1 MVDHTGNPPVQCR
14 GLSSWPSGG
23 GPRRGEDARATFVRP
38 VAMSPEDRRTLR
50 VGLVGFVVAVALIL
64 AAWRVVA
71 SDLPDFR
78 AAAAPPSTTPTSE
91 PPASRTPSET
101 FAVPSPPPVTPT
113 ETQSPAPAVPEV
125 VEPPLSTPAP
135 TVAAA
140 PQAAARAATPS
151 PSQPSPS
158 PAPAQV
164 RGVDLSCSQNGK
176 RIAATLSFVSSGP
189 VAISVS
195 AGGRTE
201 TSRGGGA
208 VRMHVSGPGDPGAGC
223 AAVVDGR
230 PVGPVSGGR
239 RR

>member
-1 MVDHTGNPPVQCR
+1 
-14 GLSSWPSGG
+14 
-23 GPRRGEDARATFVRP
+23 
-38 VAMSPEDRRTLR
+38 MSPEDRRTLR

-71 SDLPDFR
+71 SDLPDFH
-78 AAAAPPSTTPTSE
+78 AAAALPATPPTSE

-101 FAVPSPPPVTPT
+101 FAVPSPPPVTTPT
-113 ETQSPAPAVPEV
+113 ETPSPAPADSEV
-125 VEPPLSTPAP
+125 VEPPLSTTAPA
-135 TVAAA
+135 VALPP
-140 PQAAARAATPS
+140 PQAAARGATPS
-151 PSQPSPS
+151 HTQPSLSPS

-164 RGVDLSCSQNGK
+164 RGVDLNCAQHGK
-176 RIAATLSFVSSGP
+176 RVAATLSFVSGGP
-189 VAISVS
+189 VAVSVT

-201 TSRGGGA
+201 NSRGGGA
-208 VRMHVSGPGDPGAGC
+208 VRMHVSGPGDPGASC